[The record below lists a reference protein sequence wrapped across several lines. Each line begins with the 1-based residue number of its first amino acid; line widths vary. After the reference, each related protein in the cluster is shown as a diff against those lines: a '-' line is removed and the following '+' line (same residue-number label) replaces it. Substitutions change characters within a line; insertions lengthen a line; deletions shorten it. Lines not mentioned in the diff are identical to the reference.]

1 MRRGSIGLRISHRA
15 AVAGAQFALAPTL
28 HVCGGAERRTGDD
41 ALTLVFG
48 VPAVARITRTI
59 EIAMTI
65 AATPDQVMPLA
76 RLLTLATTAAEI
88 ESINA
93 DMERTIGKMRHGP
106 SAR

>member
-1 MRRGSIGLRISHRA
+1 
-15 AVAGAQFALAPTL
+15 VPTWL
-28 HVCGGAERRTGDD
+28 PTDADLTDAER
-41 ALTLVFG
+41 A
-48 VPAVARITRTI
+48 AVARITRTI

-93 DMERTIGKMRHGP
+93 DMERTIGKVRRAQK
-106 SAR
+106 SAARTVSPAPISRNLGGDGCTISAGGGRALA

>member
-1 MRRGSIGLRISHRA
+1 MRPLAVPPGAAYPSIPINREANLMKGRTGSELTDA
-15 AVAGAQFALAPTL
+15 DLTD
-28 HVCGGAERRTGDD
+28 AER
-41 ALTLVFG
+41 A
-48 VPAVARITRTI
+48 AVARITRTI
-59 EIAMTI
+59 EIATTI

-93 DMERTIGKMRHGP
+93 DMERTIGKIRHGP